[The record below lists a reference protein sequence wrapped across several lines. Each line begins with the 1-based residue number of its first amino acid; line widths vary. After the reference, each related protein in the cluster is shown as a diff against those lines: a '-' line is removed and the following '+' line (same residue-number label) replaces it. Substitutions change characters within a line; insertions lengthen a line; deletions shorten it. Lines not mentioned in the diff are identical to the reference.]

1 MNVYGITECY
11 LVEKKDC
18 MHRVDTMHMN
28 IIRNAHATLKICM
41 WQETCGM
48 DDRSGNISHADE
60 KTKGRTC
67 RTCQFISGLSSWLA
81 LCKPL
86 RSVPGQALLWHSSCD
101 GGSLPPPHRRPAQ
114 LPQLRRRPIDALRDS
129 PQLHHQQR
137 PKDAV
142 QQFRALQLLLG
153 FLML

>member
-1 MNVYGITECY
+1 
-11 LVEKKDC
+11 
-18 MHRVDTMHMN
+18 MHRVETMHMN

-81 LCKPL
+81 LRKPL

-101 GGSLPPPHRRPAQ
+101 GGSLPPPHRRPAH
-114 LPQLRRRPIDALRDS
+114 LPQLRKRPRRCNHLGKTISETMPNSRIIDYYLIETRGS
-129 PQLHHQQR
+129 WWKQTLHS
-137 PKDAV
+137 A
-142 QQFRALQLLLG
+142 A
-153 FLML
+153 